1 MFTKIKLLWAY
12 GILLLLPAY
21 SALAQES
28 APIGN
33 SFSQTGFY
41 AGFGT
46 GVNVTANYGLI
57 KTYEQN
63 NQIQA
68 ANMGDIT
75 GYSTPIFLYGGYR
88 FNPYLSAELT
98 YTYSG
103 NQEYPQPNGCQDCTN
118 FWGSQNYFG
127 FNAVGYLPVADWF
140 YLKARAGLAVG
151 GSTMTTYVGNPG
163 TVDTTSILGVGIDYP
178 LTRHLAINFDYINY
192 GLLIP
197 IKLQYRTP
205 PGGQSLGTVD
215 TLQQNLL
222 LFSLKIDF

>member
-1 MFTKIKLLWAY
+1 MKTIITTTKIAAL
-12 GILLLLPAY
+12 IL
-21 SALAQES
+21 ALCSLSVGAEES
-28 APIGN
+28 APIQ
-33 SFSQTGFY
+33 SIPEQTGFY

-46 GVNVTANYGLI
+46 GMNVTINYGLI
-57 KTYEQN
+57 KTYQQN
-63 NQIQA
+63 NQVQA
-68 ANMGDIT
+68 VNMGDVT
-75 GYSTPIFLYGGYR
+75 GYSAPIFLYGGYR
-88 FNPYLSAELT
+88 FNQYVSGELS

-103 NQEYPQPNGCQDCTN
+103 NQEYPQPSGCQNCTN

-127 FNAVGYLPVADWF
+127 FSAVGYLPVSNWF
-140 YLKARAGLAVG
+140 YLKARAGLAIG

-197 IKLQYRTP
+197 IRLQYRTP
-205 PGGQSLGTVD
+205 PGGQDLGTVD

>member
-1 MFTKIKLLWAY
+1 MIIKKNSVWICGSLLT
-12 GILLLLPAY
+12 LLALPV
-21 SALAQES
+21 SAEES
-28 APIGN
+28 APIYN
-33 SFSQTGFY
+33 PFDQSGFY

-46 GVNVTANYGLI
+46 GVNITANYGLI

-68 ANMGDIT
+68 VNMGDVT
-75 GYSTPIFLYGGYR
+75 GYSAPIFLYGGYR

-103 NQEYPQPNGCQDCTN
+103 NQEYAPPSSCANCTN

-127 FNAVGYLPVADWF
+127 FNAVGYLPISDWF
-140 YLKARAGLAVG
+140 YLKGRAGLALG

-163 TVDTTSILGVGIDYP
+163 TVDATSILGVGIDYP
-178 LTRHLAINFDYINY
+178 VTRHLAINFDYINY

-197 IKLQYRTP
+197 IQLQYRTP
-205 PGGQSLGTVD
+205 PGGQNLGTVN
-215 TLQQNLL
+215 TLQENLL
-222 LFSLKIDF
+222 LFSLKVDF